1 MRRITTI
8 ISETYV
14 SFRLIQSLQFNSHF
28 ILSLSVMCHLS
39 SVSQISI
46 FFIFQHFLPS
56 ILWLFVFRSSFF
68 SFSLLLV
75 YFSSPCRLSVGTFSI
90 SIEVA
95 SSCYL
100 IVPRHLLF
108 IRHQRMCVCFK
119 KRKYASCCFS
129 SHLHWQ
135 LMCSHKLCPSLW
147 PINTGTGSYTVPGD
161 EPPLSYIW
169 SLWSW
174 PIVTQKIGNEYALW
188 EN

>member
-119 KRKYASCCFS
+119 KKEIRQLLLQLPFALTINVFTQAVPFVVAHKHGHCI
-129 SHLHWQ
+129 LH
-135 LMCSHKLCPSLW
+135 
-147 PINTGTGSYTVPGD
+147 GSRRWAAT
-161 EPPLSYIW
+161 
-169 SLWSW
+169 
-174 PIVTQKIGNEYALW
+174 
-188 EN
+188 